1 MNQLR
6 NLLHDRFHLESR
18 QVQNIL
24 YKQAILYIDSIE
36 LVDFFTWT
44 ERWTFQ
50 FITVDGYLIGNLWP
64 WENIACLLSTITI
77 TN

>member
-6 NLLHDRFHLESR
+6 NLLHDRFRPESR